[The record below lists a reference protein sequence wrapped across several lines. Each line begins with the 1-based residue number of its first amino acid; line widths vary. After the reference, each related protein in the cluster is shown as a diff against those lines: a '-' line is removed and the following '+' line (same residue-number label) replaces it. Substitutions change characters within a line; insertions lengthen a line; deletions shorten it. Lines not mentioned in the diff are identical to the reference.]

1 MCFILSHVCKSTGL
15 WWGQSRGLTSGGA
28 VPEQGP
34 QPHAEDSRDGVEG
47 ALSPF
52 LHDGL
57 LQGAYMLQYA
67 EKDWLKLAST
77 ASLQVT
83 GGICITSN
91 PPSEGSGAA
100 AGTCVGAHTEKRSAA
115 LVTPCLEI
123 SPCWFLPCAL
133 LSQGGIRQCQ
143 ALSWERG
150 SFPGLAPW
158 QELGLGTGWGPRC
171 SWLEGGG
178 AVQRRGWLPAPHH
191 IIRQLR
197 TPSLLRLDRIAA
209 A

>member
-52 LHDGL
+52 LQDGL

-123 SPCWFLPCAL
+123 SPCLVPTLCSAISGWDQAMPSPFL
-133 LSQGGIRQCQ
+133 GERQ
-143 ALSWERG
+143 LSWPCPMAGAGAGNR
-150 SFPGLAPW
+150 
-158 QELGLGTGWGPRC
+158 LG
-171 SWLEGGG
+171 
-178 AVQRRGWLPAPHH
+178 
-191 IIRQLR
+191 
-197 TPSLLRLDRIAA
+197 PSLLLAGGWRCSAA
-209 A
+209 ARLAASPSPHN